1 MSGWPADSLKSKEA
15 NQCGQW
21 LIVCFPAV
29 QEACCQLKTLMC
41 CKKCP
46 QDSNRIVTPI
56 WKSSSTPC
64 FCAGSHVAVFVVDNG
79 RMSRWTPKTPC
90 IDERAYERGNY
101 RQKSGR
107 FKEERYEHAWW
118 HERLRCRP
126 NPGGRKVFWR
136 FVSFSFS
143 LTSAEM
149 TRSCRDLSALW
160 FAQAQ
165 SLAEEDTQTGSAGR
179 AWSSLNRS

>member
-1 MSGWPADSLKSKEA
+1 
-15 NQCGQW
+15 
-21 LIVCFPAV
+21 
-29 QEACCQLKTLMC
+29 
-41 CKKCP
+41 
-46 QDSNRIVTPI
+46 
-56 WKSSSTPC
+56 
-64 FCAGSHVAVFVVDNG
+64 
-79 RMSRWTPKTPC
+79 MSRWTPKTPC

-107 FKEERYEHAWW
+107 FKEERYERAWW

-126 NPGGRKVFWR
+126 NPGGRKVFWLEKMFRPWHREEDATHR

-165 SLAEEDTQTGSAGR
+165 SLAEEDTQIGSAGR